1 MNYEEYITDIQQ
13 AAKEY
18 LSTGNIIF
26 GILLLIGIIAGLL
39 FFFIYVRKE
48 YYRKRSE
55 IDTFLIEDKQK
66 TDIFVPGLSDKQE
79 RNPHKKTFFEKLYN
93 SKLWLRSSLF
103 SFEISNL

>member
-48 YYRKRSE
+48 YYRKCSE

-79 RNPHKKTFFEKLYN
+79 RNPHKKTFFEKLYR
-93 SKLWLRSSLF
+93 KL
-103 SFEISNL
+103 NQDD

>member
-48 YYRKRSE
+48 YYRKTLRNRYFSYRRQAENRHFCSRS
-55 IDTFLIEDKQK
+55 F
-66 TDIFVPGLSDKQE
+66 
-79 RNPHKKTFFEKLYN
+79 
-93 SKLWLRSSLF
+93 
-103 SFEISNL
+103 

>member
-55 IDTFLIEDKQK
+55 
-66 TDIFVPGLSDKQE
+66 
-79 RNPHKKTFFEKLYN
+79 
-93 SKLWLRSSLF
+93 
-103 SFEISNL
+103 

>member
-39 FFFIYVRKE
+39 FFFIYVK
-48 YYRKRSE
+48 KN
-55 IDTFLIEDKQK
+55 IIENAQK
-66 TDIFVPGLSDKQE
+66 
-79 RNPHKKTFFEKLYN
+79 
-93 SKLWLRSSLF
+93 
-103 SFEISNL
+103 

>member
-66 TDIFVPGLSDKQE
+66 TDILFPVFLTNRKE
-79 RNPHKKTFFEKLYN
+79 IHIKKHFLKNYTEN
-93 SKLWLRSSLF
+93 
-103 SFEISNL
+103 

>member
-55 IDTFLIEDKQK
+55 IDTFSYRRQAENRH
-66 TDIFVPGLSDKQE
+66 FCS
-79 RNPHKKTFFEKLYN
+79 
-93 SKLWLRSSLF
+93 RSF
-103 SFEISNL
+103 

>member
-39 FFFIYVRKE
+39 FLNLPKNFE
-48 YYRKRSE
+48 
-55 IDTFLIEDKQK
+55 
-66 TDIFVPGLSDKQE
+66 LS
-79 RNPHKKTFFEKLYN
+79 H
-93 SKLWLRSSLF
+93 
-103 SFEISNL
+103 